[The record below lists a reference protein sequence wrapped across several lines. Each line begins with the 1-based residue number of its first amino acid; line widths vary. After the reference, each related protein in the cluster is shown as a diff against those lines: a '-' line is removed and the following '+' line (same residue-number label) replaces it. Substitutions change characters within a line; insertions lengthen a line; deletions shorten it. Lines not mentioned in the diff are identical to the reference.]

1 MSFMAQNLRQF
12 IRGELFFLG
21 GVGIALI
28 GGFLLTLIPAVYYIL
43 AFVGLALSLYGA
55 YVLIIEGIFTGTE
68 LAANKILSGSGIFL
82 LVGFCFYLVPFVL
95 GWPIM
100 VPLGQG
106 QSSFF
111 GLSLI
116 LMYNGLLQMGLALL
130 SILVV
135 IPDVYRQLKMKSE
148 ERIRK
153 PGQVHS
159 YQAIVAAQEPMKEQQ
174 QSQDNEKREKRSM
187 N

>member
-1 MSFMAQNLRQF
+1 MAQNVRQF

-28 GGFLLTLIPAVYYIL
+28 GGLLLSLIPAIYYIL
-43 AFVGLALSLYGA
+43 AFIGLALSLYGA

-68 LAANKILSGSGIFL
+68 YAANRILSGSGIL
-82 LVGFCFYLVPFVL
+82 LLIGLGFYLVPFVL

-100 VPLGQG
+100 FPIGQG

-111 GLSLI
+111 GPSLI
-116 LMYNGLLQMGLALL
+116 LMFNGLLQMGFALL
-130 SILVV
+130 SIVVV
-135 IPDVYRQLKMKSE
+135 IPDVYHQLKMKPE

-153 PGQVHS
+153 PGQVRS
-159 YQAIVAAQEPMKEQQ
+159 YQAIVSTQEPPKKKKQ
-174 QSQDNEKREKRSM
+174 QSQDN
-187 N
+187 